1 MGSTTGEHTRE
12 CQLAHPPVAPH
23 LLITQRLWQ
32 GANGRW
38 GARSEYHGFRSSLTG
53 QIGGGSGL
61 FKFVSKKSSNL
72 PLTPRWREPRCAPRR
87 FLHFPVT
94 PFLLGVPCTFH
105 S

>member
-1 MGSTTGEHTRE
+1 MWVQRQVNTRE
-12 CQLAHPPVAPH
+12 CQLAHPPVALH

-72 PLTPRWREPRCAPRR
+72 PLTPAGGSQ
-87 FLHFPVT
+87 
-94 PFLLGVPCTFH
+94 GVLPEDF
-105 S
+105 SISL